1 MKLYVKTE
9 IHGNESYRSDEEYGD
24 WYSDSDFDI
33 EGVYANKPDGWNI
46 ESFDLPF
53 EANIGEPVFVLWMTY
68 SSGDSFGHS
77 EGNGEVLWVFKDP
90 LIALNA
96 KHIWQKAN
104 DGDGHYNVEFIADGN
119 LKVNMSN
126 PASGYFENMSSLELK
141 SFLINP

>member
-1 MKLYVKTE
+1 MKLYVKTKSYCY
-9 IHGNESYRSDEEYGD
+9 ESHRSEEEYGD
-24 WYSDSDFDI
+24 WYSNSDFSI
-33 EGVYANKPDGWNI
+33 KGVYANKPDGWDV

-53 EANIGEPVFVLWMTY
+53 ECNIGDPVFVLWMTY

-96 KHIWQKAN
+96 KRVWEKAN
-104 DGDGHYNVEFIADGN
+104 DKDGHYEVEFLADNN
-119 LKVNMSN
+119 LKVKMSN
-126 PASGYFENMSSLELK
+126 PAAGYFENMSSLELE